1 MRGSRSTDVRY
12 LALDVGDRRIGLAV
26 GDDAFGLSRAL
37 PTLRRSRRL
46 DADIERIAS
55 IVRAEEVG
63 ALVIG
68 LPLTL
73 RGNEGQQSLRVRRF
87 AAALAATGAAVELYD
102 ERNTT
107 VEAVRRGAEDPDAGA
122 ARVLLEDFLGTKRAA
137 AAGAP
142 KARSE

>member
-26 GDDAFGLSRAL
+26 GDDAFGLTRAL

-46 DADIERIAS
+46 AADIERIAS
-55 IVRAEEVG
+55 IARGEEVG

-73 RGNEGQQSLRVRRF
+73 RGEAGPQAERVRRF
-87 AAALAATGAAVELYD
+87 AASLGPIGLPVELYD

-107 VEAVRRGAEDPDAGA
+107 VEAARRGEPDPDAGA
-122 ARVLLEDFLGTKRAA
+122 ARVLLEDFLSSRRAPA
-137 AAGAP
+137 ADAP
-142 KARSE
+142 KAR

>member
-1 MRGSRSTDVRY
+1 MRY

-26 GDDAFGLSRAL
+26 GDDAFGLVRAL

-46 DADIERIAS
+46 AADIGRIAS
-55 IVRAEEVG
+55 TARGEEVG

-73 RGNEGQQSLRVRRF
+73 RGEIGPQAERVRRF
-87 AAALAATGAAVELYD
+87 ASSCESIGLPITLYD

-107 VEAVRRGAEDPDAGA
+107 IEAARRGAEDPDAGA
-122 ARVLLEDFLGTKRAA
+122 ACVLLADFLTTVRAPA
-137 AAGAP
+137 ADAP
-142 KARSE
+142 KAR

>member
-1 MRGSRSTDVRY
+1 MRY

-26 GDDAFGLSRAL
+26 GDDAFGLTRAL

-55 IVRAEEVG
+55 IARGEEVG
-63 ALVIG
+63 TLVVG

-73 RGNEGQQSLRVRRF
+73 RGESGPQAERVRRF
-87 AAALAATGAAVELYD
+87 AASLAPIGLPVELYD

-107 VEAVRRGAEDPDAGA
+107 VEAAHRGEPDADAGA
-122 ARVLLEDFLGTKRAA
+122 ARVLLEDFLSARPP
-137 AAGAP
+137 GADAP
-142 KARSE
+142 R

>member
-1 MRGSRSTDVRY
+1 MRY

-46 DADIERIAS
+46 EADIERIAELA
-55 IVRAEEVG
+55 RGEKVG
-63 ALVIG
+63 GLVVG

-73 RGNEGQQSLRVRRF
+73 RGEVGQQAERVRRF
-87 AAALAATGAAVELYD
+87 AAELAVTGIPVELYD

-107 VEAVRRGAEDPDAGA
+107 VEALGRGAEDPDAGA
-122 ARVLLEDFLGTKRAA
+122 ARVLLEDFLSTKR
-137 AAGAP
+137 
-142 KARSE
+142 

>member
-1 MRGSRSTDVRY
+1 VRY

-46 DADIERIAS
+46 AADLERIAS
-55 IVRAEEVG
+55 IARGEEVG

-73 RGNEGQQSLRVRRF
+73 RGDEGPQAERVRRF
-87 AAALAATGAAVELYD
+87 AAALASVGIPLELYD

-107 VEAVRRGAEDPDAGA
+107 VEAARRGAEDPDAGA
-122 ARVLLEDFLGTKRAA
+122 ARVLLEDFLSRRRAN
-137 AAGAP
+137 
-142 KARSE
+142 

>member
-1 MRGSRSTDVRY
+1 MRY

-26 GDDAFGLSRAL
+26 GDDAFGITRAL

-46 DADIERIAS
+46 AADIERIAS
-55 IVRAEEVG
+55 IAQGEEVD

-73 RGNEGQQSLRVRRF
+73 RGEHGPQAERVRRF
-87 AAALAATGAAVELYD
+87 AGALSSTGLPMSLYD

-107 VEAVRRGAEDPDAGA
+107 IEASRRGEPDLDAGA
-122 ARVLLEDFLGTKRAA
+122 ARVLLEDFLN
-137 AAGAP
+137 
-142 KARSE
+142 ARSQAPTDGSRTT

>member
-1 MRGSRSTDVRY
+1 MRY

-26 GDDAFGLSRAL
+26 GDDAFGITRAL

-46 DADIERIAS
+46 AADIERLAS

-73 RGNEGQQSLRVRRF
+73 RGDEGPQAQRVRRF
-87 AAALAATGAAVELYD
+87 AEALGPTGVPVELYD

-107 VEAVRRGAEDPDAGA
+107 VEAAHRGAEDPDAGA
-122 ARVLLEDFLGTKRAA
+122 ARVLLEDYLG
-137 AAGAP
+137 
-142 KARSE
+142 ARKPRP

>member
-1 MRGSRSTDVRY
+1 MRY

-46 DADIERIAS
+46 DADIERIAT
-55 IVRAEEVG
+55 VARGEKVG
-63 ALVIG
+63 GFVVG

-73 RGNEGQQSLRVRRF
+73 RGEIGQQAERVRRF
-87 AAALAATGAAVELYD
+87 AAALAATGIPVELYD

-107 VEAVRRGAEDPDAGA
+107 VEALGRGAEDPDAGA
-122 ARVLLEDFLGTKRAA
+122 ARVLLEDFLSTKR
-137 AAGAP
+137 
-142 KARSE
+142 

>member
-1 MRGSRSTDVRY
+1 MRY

-26 GDDAFGLSRAL
+26 GDDAFGLTRAL

-46 DADIERIAS
+46 ATDIERIAS
-55 IVRAEEVG
+55 IARGEEVG

-73 RGNEGQQSLRVRRF
+73 RGDDGAQAERVRRF
-87 AAALAATGAAVELYD
+87 AAAVAPIGLPVELYD

-107 VEAVRRGAEDPDAGA
+107 VEAARRGEPDPDAGA
-122 ARVLLEDFLGTKRAA
+122 ARVILEDYLSAKGKT
-137 AAGAP
+137 
-142 KARSE
+142 

>member
-37 PTLRRSRRL
+37 PTIRRSRRL
-46 DADIERIAS
+46 DADIERIAQ
-55 IVRAEEVG
+55 VARGEKVG
-63 ALVIG
+63 GFVVG

-73 RGNEGQQSLRVRRF
+73 RGEVGQQAERIRRF
-87 AAALAATGAAVELYD
+87 AAELAVTGIPVELYD

-107 VEAVRRGAEDPDAGA
+107 VEALGRGAEDPDAGA
-122 ARVLLEDFLGTKRAA
+122 ARVLLEDFLSTKR
-137 AAGAP
+137 
-142 KARSE
+142 

>member
-1 MRGSRSTDVRY
+1 VRY

-46 DADIERIAS
+46 AADIERIAS
-55 IVRAEEVG
+55 IAHGEEVD

-73 RGNEGQQSLRVRRF
+73 RGEEGSQAERVRRF
-87 AAALAATGAAVELYD
+87 ADALASTGMALQLYD

-107 VEAVRRGAEDPDAGA
+107 VEADRRGEPDPDAGA
-122 ARVLLEDFLGTKRAA
+122 ARVLLEDFLSAQR
-137 AAGAP
+137 
-142 KARSE
+142 

>member
-1 MRGSRSTDVRY
+1 VRY

-37 PTLRRSRRL
+37 PTIRRSRRL
-46 DADIERIAS
+46 AADIERIAS
-55 IVRAEEVG
+55 IAHGEEVD

-73 RGNEGQQSLRVRRF
+73 RGEEGPQAERVRRF
-87 AAALAATGAAVELYD
+87 ANALASTGMTLQLYD

-107 VEAVRRGAEDPDAGA
+107 VEAARRGEPDLDAGA
-122 ARVLLEDFLGTKRAA
+122 ARVLLEDFLSAKR
-137 AAGAP
+137 
-142 KARSE
+142 

>member
-1 MRGSRSTDVRY
+1 MRGSGSTDVRY

-55 IVRAEEVG
+55 IARAEKVG

-73 RGNEGQQSLRVRRF
+73 RGEVGSQAQRVQRF
-87 AAALAATGAAVELYD
+87 AAELAPAGLPVELYD

-107 VEAVRRGAEDPDAGA
+107 VEAARRGAEDPDAGP
-122 ARVLLEDFLGTKRAA
+122 ARALLEDFLSTERRS
-137 AAGAP
+137 AG
-142 KARSE
+142 

>member
-1 MRGSRSTDVRY
+1 VRY

-46 DADIERIAS
+46 DADIERIAT
-55 IVRAEEVG
+55 VARGEKVG
-63 ALVIG
+63 GFVVG

-73 RGNEGQQSLRVRRF
+73 RGEIGQQAERVRRF
-87 AAALAATGAAVELYD
+87 AAALAATGIPVELYD

-107 VEAVRRGAEDPDAGA
+107 VEALGRGAEDPDAGA
-122 ARVLLEDFLGTKRAA
+122 ARVLLEDFLSTKR
-137 AAGAP
+137 
-142 KARSE
+142 